1 MSETYQSV
9 ELLEPVEDVGG
20 AAQPLLQVT
29 GLTKHFPVRG
39 DLFSPRKTV
48 RAVDDVSFSIAK
60 GETVGI
66 VGESGCG
73 KSTTARLLMHLMKR
87 DAGDIVY
94 DGMQV
99 GRALSLRELRRGMQM
114 VFQDSYA
121 SLNPRLTIEE
131 SIAFGPK
138 VHGMADGAAR
148 ALARELLGKVGLRPE
163 TFANRYPHEISG
175 GQRQRVNI
183 ARALA
188 LSPRL
193 VILDEAVSALDK
205 SVEAQ
210 VLNLLAD
217 LKREFGLTYLFI
229 SHDLN
234 VVRYISDRVLVMYL
248 GEVVELGPVDKVWDA
263 PAHPY
268 TRALLAAMPSSD
280 PDNRTETPPISGD
293 PPNPID
299 PPPGCRF
306 HTRCPFAEPLCAN
319 ATPKLSDARY
329 NGPSGGV
336 LHGHSGSGHSRA
348 PAKQMTRERPP
359 HDKTRSEAGQGDD
372 RNRRRAA
379 GFRSLRAHRQFD
391 RPGLRWLCAGR
402 RHAAD
407 RSRACELSAGAARE
421 GVEMSSEPALMS
433 LVAVAKAIAGK
444 KLSSRE
450 VTQSCLDRIA
460 QWQPRAQR
468 LHVDRGGRGAR
479 RRRRRR
485 RGARQGQ
492 ESRRRCMACRWRTRT
507 CITTPARS

>member
-1 MSETYQSV
+1 MSELNPQV
-9 ELLEPVEDVGG
+9 DMLKPIEDVGG
-20 AAQPLLQVT
+20 AAQPLLQVS

-39 DLFSPRKTV
+39 ELFGARRTV
-48 RAVDDVSFSIAK
+48 RAVDNVSFAIAK

-87 DAGDIVY
+87 DAGEIVY

-99 GRALSLRELRRGMQM
+99 GRSLSLRELRRAMQM

-121 SLNPRLTIEE
+121 SLNPRLTVEE
-131 SIAFGPK
+131 SVAFGPK

-148 ALARELLGKVGLRPE
+148 ELARDLLGKVGLRPE
-163 TFANRYPHEISG
+163 IFANRYPHEISG

-193 VILDEAVSALDK
+193 IILDEAVSALDK

-210 VLNLLAD
+210 VLNLLGD

-248 GEVVELGPVDKVWDA
+248 GEVVELGPVDRVWDK

-268 TRALLAAMPSSD
+268 TKALLAAMPSSD
-280 PDNRTETPPISGD
+280 PDRRTQTPPISGD

-306 HTRCPFAEPLCAN
+306 HTRCPFAEPLCSQ
-319 ATPKLSDARY
+319 ATPKLFPLDT
-329 NGPSGGV
+329 
-336 LHGHSGSGHSRA
+336 LGHQAACYMAIPNSGHSRA
-348 PAKQMTRERPP
+348 PATGA
-359 HDKTRSEAGQGDD
+359 D
-372 RNRRRAA
+372 AA
-379 GFRSLRAHRQFD
+379 
-391 RPGLRWLCAGR
+391 
-402 RHAAD
+402 
-407 RSRACELSAGAARE
+407 
-421 GVEMSSEPALMS
+421 
-433 LVAVAKAIAGK
+433 
-444 KLSSRE
+444 
-450 VTQSCLDRIA
+450 
-460 QWQPRAQR
+460 
-468 LHVDRGGRGAR
+468 
-479 RRRRRR
+479 
-485 RGARQGQ
+485 
-492 ESRRRCMACRWRTRT
+492 
-507 CITTPARS
+507 

>member
-1 MSETYQSV
+1 MSETILPV
-9 ELLEPVEDVGG
+9 EMLKPVEDRGG
-20 AAQPLLQVT
+20 AAQPLLEVK

-39 DLFSPRKTV
+39 DLFSARKTV
-48 RAVDDVSFSIAK
+48 RAVDDVSFAVLK

-73 KSTTARLLMHLMKR
+73 KSTTARLLMHLMPH
-87 DAGDIVY
+87 DSGEIVY
-94 DGMQV
+94 DGMKV
-99 GRALSLRELRRGMQM
+99 GPALSLRDLRRGMQM

-138 VHGMADGAAR
+138 VHGMADSVAR

-163 TFANRYPHEISG
+163 IFANRYPHEISG

-210 VLNLLAD
+210 VLNLLVD

-248 GEVVELGPVDKVWDA
+248 GEVVELGPVDEVWDKA
-263 PAHPY
+263 AHPY

-299 PPPGCRF
+299 PPSGCRF
-306 HTRCPFAEPLCAN
+306 HTRCPFAEPLCAK
-319 ATPKLSDARY
+319 ATPNLFALNDM
-329 NGPSGGV
+329 
-336 LHGHSGSGHSRA
+336 GHQAACYMASPGSGHSRA
-348 PAKQMTRERPP
+348 PKGSNA
-359 HDKTRSEAGQGDD
+359 
-372 RNRRRAA
+372 
-379 GFRSLRAHRQFD
+379 
-391 RPGLRWLCAGR
+391 
-402 RHAAD
+402 
-407 RSRACELSAGAARE
+407 
-421 GVEMSSEPALMS
+421 
-433 LVAVAKAIAGK
+433 
-444 KLSSRE
+444 
-450 VTQSCLDRIA
+450 
-460 QWQPRAQR
+460 
-468 LHVDRGGRGAR
+468 
-479 RRRRRR
+479 
-485 RGARQGQ
+485 
-492 ESRRRCMACRWRTRT
+492 
-507 CITTPARS
+507 